1 MLRLDVVKWLLFSGI
16 SGCKFGG
23 RIGSIVK
30 IIYFGLLLDCWNDF
44 SNLRCLV
51 IFLCLV
57 LELIEGNFLCMVVI
71 LVLMLR
77 IVSKLKIVLVF
88 ILVLNLLL
96 CFFRELRYFFLL
108 RSCLCFKVVIFGLVI
123 MYDLK

>member
-16 SGCKFGG
+16 RGCKFGG
-23 RIGSIVK
+23 SIGRIVM
-30 IIYFGLLLDCWNDF
+30 IIYFGLLLDCWNDL

-57 LELIEGNFLCMVVI
+57 LELIEGSFLCIVVMFVFMFSVVRR
-71 LVLMLR
+71 LN
-77 IVSKLKIVLVF
+77 IVLVF
-88 ILVLNLLL
+88 IFVLNLLL
-96 CFFRELRYFFLL
+96 CFLSVFKYFFLL
-108 RSCLCFKVVIFGLVI
+108 RSWLCLSVVIFGFVI